1 MTYDRILLTSL
12 GIALLG
18 GCTIDKDLLGTSGDA
33 SGTDSSGA
41 ETTGAASTGEAT
53 ETTGADE
60 PTDGSESTTGL
71 PEGDPA
77 LCAAQTDRA
86 GCEAV
91 EFASGDVF
99 PFCVWMNW
107 TPVTLVGDV
116 CTFGAE
122 QGECVYDVSG
132 SEGCASF
139 ETCGKAVGA
148 AWKQEGD
155 QVSLAYGQ
163 FCTSA
168 PAGMLC
174 NTEFPDDEVAPE
186 CACTCKPGFEP

>member
-1 MTYDRILLTSL
+1 MTFDRILLTSGI

-18 GCTIDKDLLGTSGDA
+18 GCTVDKDLLGTSGDP
-33 SGTDSSGA
+33 STSDSSGA
-41 ETTGAASTGEAT
+41 DSTGSTGGASTT
-53 ETTGADE
+53 SGADE
-60 PTDGSESTTGL
+60 PTGGSESSGAL

-91 EFASGDVF
+91 EFATGDTF
-99 PFCVWMNW
+99 PFCIWMDW
-107 TPVTLVGDV
+107 TPVTLVDDV
-116 CTFGAE
+116 CTFGAA
-122 QGECVYDVSG
+122 QGKCVYDVSG

-139 ETCGKAVGA
+139 TTCGQNVGA

-163 FCTSA
+163 FCVDA
-168 PAGMLC
+168 PEGTLC
-174 NTEFPDDEVAPE
+174 NTEFPEDEVAPE
-186 CACTCKPGFEP
+186 CACLCQPGFLP